1 MNTEA
6 AIVAFEEALATQ
18 VSLGDERVEE
28 AATALLA
35 ALRPA
40 LDRLALTVVEE
51 AAAEVSAQLPDAE
64 VRVVMEG
71 GQPSLTIDSADTDL
85 DTTAFRDDLEA
96 RLTLRLPSGLKDL
109 IEDSAGD
116 AGDSVNAHVVET
128 LHKSLQRSRRAA
140 GRRIS
145 GTIET

>member
-1 MNTEA
+1 M
-6 AIVAFEEALATQ
+6 
-18 VSLGDERVEE
+18 
-28 AATALLA
+28 LA

-40 LDRLALTVVEE
+40 LDRLTLTVAEE

-64 VRVVMEG
+64 VRVVMDG
-71 GQPSLTIDSADTDL
+71 GQPTLAVDSSEADVDIGSL
-85 DTTAFRDDLEA
+85 RDELEA
-96 RLTLRLPSGLKDL
+96 RLTLRLPSNLKEL
-109 IEDSAGD
+109 IEHSAGD
-116 AGDSVNAHVVET
+116 AGDSVNTHVVET

>member
-40 LDRLALTVVEE
+40 LDRLALTIAEE

-64 VRVVMEG
+64 VRVVMEA
-71 GQPSLTIDSADTDL
+71 GQPGLTVDSSEVDVDVAAL
-85 DTTAFRDDLEA
+85 RNDLEA
-96 RLTLRLPSGLKDL
+96 RLTLRLPQGLKEL

-116 AGDSVNAHVVET
+116 AGDSVNTHVVET
-128 LHKSLQRSRRAA
+128 LHRSLQRSRRAA